1 MVFAAHTVFPL
12 DDTSCMSIVRI
23 KYFLVDLAE
32 NLFYNNLCVYPKP
45 F

>member
-1 MVFAAHTVFPL
+1 MMFAAHMVFPL
-12 DDTSCMSIVRI
+12 DDTLCMSIVRI
-23 KYFLVDLAE
+23 KYFLVDLTE